1 MEIYAEKLYMAIDL
15 GGTRWKLAFSSGNQQ
30 RARIRTVLAR
40 DLLGLLAEI
49 GKAKAKLGLAEAAPV
64 VSVYEAGR
72 DGFWLHH
79 FLASHGVENVVVDP
93 ASIEVNRRARRVK
106 TDRVDAEKL
115 LTKLVQHDRGDDAG
129 WRTVNVPSEADED
142 GRRLHRDLRRL
153 NKERTALRNRIHN
166 LLATEGLS
174 VRKLTKFGEK
184 IEQLRRWNDTPLP
197 AGMQRELRQ
206 ISERLELVQR
216 QIRELR
222 DEQRRRL
229 EEDKSEKVEAVRR
242 LTMLKGIGLRGAWL
256 LVMEFFGWRRFRN
269 RKEVAALAGLTGT
282 PYNSDNTRR
291 EQGIS
296 KAGNAYIRSLIV
308 ELAWMWRR
316 YQPDS
321 ALTRWF
327 EERWGPGSSR
337 SRRLGIVALA
347 RKLLIALWRF
357 VEHGVVPEG
366 AELKPVGARIE

>member
-1 MEIYAEKLYMAIDL
+1 MEIYAEKLFMAIDL

-40 DLLGLLAEI
+40 DLLGLLVEI
-49 GKAKAKLGLAEAAPV
+49 GKAKAKLGLAEAARV

-72 DGFWLHH
+72 DGFWLHR
-79 FLASHGVENVVVDP
+79 FLAAERIENLVVDP
-93 ASIEVNRRARRVK
+93 ASIEVNRRARRAK
-106 TDRVDAEKL
+106 TDRIDAEKL
-115 LTKLVQHDRGDDAG
+115 LTKLIQHDRGDDAG

-142 GRRLHRDLRRL
+142 ARRLHRDLRRL
-153 NKERTALRNRIHN
+153 NKERTALRNRVHN
-166 LLATEGLS
+166 LLATEGIS
-174 VRKLTKFGEK
+174 VRKLTKLGEQ
-184 IEQLRRWNDTPLP
+184 IGELRRWNDTPLSP
-197 AGMQRELRQ
+197 GMQRELKQ

-216 QIRELR
+216 QIREVR
-222 DEQRRRL
+222 NEQKRRL

-242 LTMLKGIGLRGAWL
+242 LTTLKGIGLRGAWL

-282 PYNSDNTRR
+282 PHNSDNTNR

-308 ELAWMWRR
+308 ELAWMWLR
-316 YQPDS
+316 YQPES

-327 EERWGPGSSR
+327 EQRWGPGSSR
-337 SRRLGIVALA
+337 SRRVGIVALA
-347 RKLLIALWRF
+347 RKLLVALWRF
-357 VEHGVVPEG
+357 LEHGVVPEG
-366 AELKPVGARIE
+366 AHLKAIGARIE